1 MNSFSSSAGFFGR
14 TDGCFVQSTPA
25 LTGES
30 LSEPLPPPRPAG
42 GWAVCGGCAAGGWG
56 AGVWAMSDSPVV
68 VTTNA
73 SHGMSLVI
81 FFMFALAGME
91 EADVPYYMR

>member
-1 MNSFSSSAGFFGR
+1 VV
-14 TDGCFVQSTPA
+14 D
-25 LTGES
+25 
-30 LSEPLPPPRPAG
+30 
-42 GWAVCGGCAAGGWG
+42 GWADGVWG
-56 AGVWAMSDSPVV
+56 AGVWATSDSPVV

-91 EADVPYYMR
+91 EADVPYYMRERREESLAIVS

>member
-1 MNSFSSSAGFFGR
+1 
-14 TDGCFVQSTPA
+14 
-25 LTGES
+25 
-30 LSEPLPPPRPAG
+30 
-42 GWAVCGGCAAGGWG
+42 
-56 AGVWAMSDSPVV
+56 MSDSPVV

-91 EADVPYYMR
+91 EADVPYYMRERREESLAIIS